1 MTSSPFT
8 GPTEHRTAAR
18 NRYLAQMLERHDAL
32 VGRMPS
38 TRDPLARMIPVLS
51 VFLAVALG
59 VLAVFVSQF
68 ILFQLDETPFS
79 HLSTDVAL
87 IADFAFAIAVA
98 FLLREALSL
107 SAVKQMGA
115 QFAGITLAMLTMHNV
130 VHAIPEPL
138 ERLFSPEWGGACA
151 GDNRAA
157 FTAFSRTQ
165 LHLLNRAAQR
175 HGAVAT
181 IRNKGAEMPSAFCTT
196 QTFGRPNSVPF
207 VADPLSERGAIP
219 RYEEGDRDANGTET
233 GLPRAYPAG
242 ARRADRIPSGRSIAA
257 FRMWIRP
264 RAKGSRASCG
274 RKRPVAGVPRA

>member
-38 TRDPLARMIPVLS
+38 TRDPLARMTPVLS

-138 ERLFSPEWGGACA
+138 ERLFSPEWVAHVQA
-151 GDNRAA
+151 
-157 FTAFSRTQ
+157 TTVPHS
-165 LHLLNRAAQR
+165 LHFRG
-175 HGAVAT
+175 H
-181 IRNKGAEMPSAFCTT
+181 SY
-196 QTFGRPNSVPF
+196 TF
-207 VADPLSERGAIP
+207 
-219 RYEEGDRDANGTET
+219 
-233 GLPRAYPAG
+233 
-242 ARRADRIPSGRSIAA
+242 
-257 FRMWIRP
+257 
-264 RAKGSRASCG
+264 
-274 RKRPVAGVPRA
+274 